1 MKILISSH
9 FFFPSVGGLEEVSF
23 ILAEQFTRL
32 GHEVKVVTQTPDPSG
47 KKFNYE
53 VIRRPGIGEL
63 FRILRW
69 SDVLFHNNVSMRTA
83 WPLFFIRRPWVIT
96 HQTWTARADGR
107 NTLRDDFKHF
117 TYRYAT
123 NVAISH
129 AVAAHLRSRAIVI
142 GNPYR
147 AWLFGPDPAVPRD
160 RDLVF
165 LGRLVSQK
173 GADLLL
179 EALAKLK
186 VQGLTP
192 NLTVIGGGTEE
203 AALRKQAKDL
213 GLDAQV
219 TFVGQK
225 RDAELVRLLCS
236 HRIMVVPSRWEEPF
250 GVVALEGAACGCVI
264 VGSQGGGLTDAI
276 GEAGLTFPNG
286 NVDVLASQLRK
297 LLTTPS
303 LMASLQSAGP
313 SHVAR
318 FHPEAVAK
326 RYLEIFG
333 LAGENRG

>member
-1 MKILISSH
+1 MKILLSSH
-9 FFFPSVGGLEEVSF
+9 FFYPSIGGLEEVSF
-23 ILAEQFTRL
+23 ILAEQFTQL
-32 GHEVKVVTQTPDPSG
+32 GHEVKVVTQSVDPSG
-47 KKFNYE
+47 KKFDYE
-53 VIRRPGIGEL
+53 VVRRPGTGDL
-63 FRILRW
+63 FRVLRW

-83 WPLFFIRRPWVIT
+83 WPLFFCHRPWVIT

-123 NVAISH
+123 NVAISQ

-147 AWLFGPDPAVPRD
+147 AWLFGPDPAIPRD

-179 EALAKLK
+179 DALAKLK
-186 VQGLTP
+186 AQGLTP
-192 NLTVIGGGTEE
+192 NLTFIGGGAEE
-203 AALRKQAKDL
+203 MALRKQTRDL
-213 GLDAQV
+213 GLESQV
-219 TFVGQK
+219 TFAGPK
-225 RDAELVRLLCS
+225 RDVELVNLICA

-250 GVVALEGAACGCVI
+250 GVVALEGAACGCVV
-264 VGSQGGGLTDAI
+264 VGSQGGGLKDAI

-286 NVDVLASQLRK
+286 NVDVLADQLRK
-297 LLTTPS
+297 LLTTPE
-303 LMASLQSAGP
+303 LLAHLAAAGP
-313 SHVAR
+313 SHVAN

-326 RYLEIFG
+326 RYLEVFS
-333 LAGENRG
+333 LARGGRK